1 MLRQERI
8 IMMEIRIPFN
18 IPPYVGHEME
28 YLQKAYEV
36 NHKIC
41 GDGPFTKQCKS
52 WVEEKTG
59 TAGCLMTTSGTS
71 ALEMAA
77 HLSHI
82 QPGEEVIM
90 PSYTFCS
97 TADAFVLKGAVP
109 VFVDIR
115 PDTMNLDETLLE
127 DAITDKTRAIA
138 AVHYA
143 GVSCEMDTIL
153 EIAKRH
159 HLTVVEDAA
168 QGVMSSY
175 KGRALGTIGD
185 FGCYSFHE
193 TKNYS
198 MGEGG
203 AILIRDPEKISEAE
217 ILREK
222 GTNRSQFFRGQI
234 DKYTWVDYGS
244 SFLPSELNAAYLM
257 AQLDQAD
264 EINNARLARWEQY
277 YRLLSPLAA
286 EGRIELPVIPEGCV
300 HNAHMFYIKTG
311 DLEERQALIQALREQ
326 GILAVFHYIPLH
338 SSPAGKKFGRFHGE
352 DRYTTRESER
362 LLRLPMY
369 YSLTEE
375 NVNDVVSVIEEFYR
389 TH

>member
-1 MLRQERI
+1 
-8 IMMEIRIPFN
+8 MEIRIPFN

-28 YLQKAYEV
+28 YLQKACEV

-41 GDGPFTKQCKS
+41 GDGPFTKQCKA

-175 KGRALGTIGD
+175 KGRALGTFGD

-264 EINNARLARWEQY
+264 AINHARLARWEQY

-286 EGRIELPVIPEGCV
+286 EGRIELPVIPKDCV
-300 HNAHMFYIKTG
+300 HNAHMFYIKTR

-338 SSPAGKKFGRFHGE
+338 SSPAGRKFGRFHGE
-352 DRYTTRESER
+352 DRYTTKESER

>member
-1 MLRQERI
+1 
-8 IMMEIRIPFN
+8 MMEIRIPFN

-28 YLQKAYEV
+28 YLQKACEV

-264 EINNARLARWEQY
+264 AINNARLARWEQY
-277 YRLLSPLAA
+277 YRLLSPLAE

-300 HNAHMFYIKTG
+300 HNAHMFYIKTR

>member
-1 MLRQERI
+1 
-8 IMMEIRIPFN
+8 MMEIRIPFN

-28 YLQKAYEV
+28 YLQKACEV

-109 VFVDIR
+109 VFADIR

-300 HNAHMFYIKTG
+300 HNAHMFYIKTR

>member
-1 MLRQERI
+1 
-8 IMMEIRIPFN
+8 MEIRIPFN

-28 YLQKAYEV
+28 YLQKACEV

-41 GDGPFTKQCKS
+41 GDGPFTKQCKA

-59 TAGCLMTTSGTS
+59 TAECLMTTSGTS

-153 EIAKRH
+153 EIAGRH

-175 KGRALGTIGD
+175 KGRALGTLGD

-264 EINNARLARWEQY
+264 AINHARLARWEQY

-286 EGRIELPVIPEGCV
+286 EGRIELPVIPKDCV
-300 HNAHMFYIKTG
+300 HNAHMFYIKTR

-338 SSPAGKKFGRFHGE
+338 SSPAGRKFGRFHGE

>member
-1 MLRQERI
+1 
-8 IMMEIRIPFN
+8 MMEIRIPFN

-28 YLQKAYEV
+28 YLQKACEV

-41 GDGPFTKQCKS
+41 GDGPFTKQCKA

-153 EIAKRH
+153 EIAGRH

-175 KGRALGTIGD
+175 KGRALGTLGD

-277 YRLLSPLAA
+277 YRLLSPLAE

-300 HNAHMFYIKTG
+300 HNAHMFYIKTR

>member
-1 MLRQERI
+1 
-8 IMMEIRIPFN
+8 
-18 IPPYVGHEME
+18 
-28 YLQKAYEV
+28 
-36 NHKIC
+36 
-41 GDGPFTKQCKS
+41 
-52 WVEEKTG
+52 
-59 TAGCLMTTSGTS
+59 MTTSGTS

-203 AILIRDPEKISEAE
+203 AILIRDPEQISEAE

-300 HNAHMFYIKTG
+300 HNAHMFYIKTR

-375 NVNDVVSVIEEFYR
+375 NVNDVVSVIEKFYR

>member
-1 MLRQERI
+1 
-8 IMMEIRIPFN
+8 MEIRIPFN

-28 YLQKAYEV
+28 YLQKACEV

-41 GDGPFTKQCKS
+41 GDGPFTKQCKA

-153 EIAKRH
+153 EIAGRH

-175 KGRALGTIGD
+175 KGRALGTLGD

-203 AILIRDPEKISEAE
+203 ALLIRDPEKISEAE

-264 EINNARLARWEQY
+264 AINHARLARWEQY

-286 EGRIELPVIPEGCV
+286 EGRIELPVIPKDCV
-300 HNAHMFYIKTG
+300 HNAHMFYIKTR

-352 DRYTTRESER
+352 DRYTTKESER

>member
-1 MLRQERI
+1 MD
-8 IMMEIRIPFN
+8 IRIPFN
-18 IPPYVGHEME
+18 IPPFVGTEME
-28 YLQKAYEV
+28 NLRKACEV
-36 NHKIC
+36 NRKIC
-41 GDGPFTKQCKS
+41 GDGPFTKQCKT
-52 WVEEKTG
+52 WIEERTG
-59 TAGCLMTTSGTS
+59 TAECLLTTSGTD

-82 QPGEEVIM
+82 QPGDEIIM

-97 TADAFVLKGAVP
+97 TADAFVLRGGVP
-109 VFVDIR
+109 VFIDIR
-115 PDTMNLDETLLE
+115 PDTMNLDETLIE
-127 DAITDKTRAIA
+127 DAITERTKAIVV
-138 AVHYA
+138 VHYA
-143 GVSCEMDTIL
+143 GVSCEMDTIM

-159 HLTVVEDAA
+159 GLLVIEDAA

-175 KGRALGTIGD
+175 HGKALGNIGD

-203 AILIRDPEKISEAE
+203 AILIRDENRIDEAE

-222 GTNRSQFFRGQI
+222 GTNRSQFYRGQI

-257 AQLDQAD
+257 AQLEQAD
-264 EINNARLARWEQY
+264 AINETRLARWEQY
-277 YRLLSPLAA
+277 YRRLTPLARK
-286 EGRIELPVIPEGCV
+286 GCIELPVIPEGCV
-300 HNAHMFYIKTG
+300 HNAHMFYIKTK
-311 DLEERQALIQALREQ
+311 DISERQDLIGVLRKK

-338 SSPAGKKFGRFHGE
+338 SSPAGEKFGRFHGE
-352 DRYTTRESER
+352 DVYTTKESER

-369 YSLTEE
+369 YSLSEE
-375 NVNDVVSVIEEFYR
+375 EVDEVVNVIEEFYQNR
-389 TH
+389 

>member
-1 MLRQERI
+1 
-8 IMMEIRIPFN
+8 MMEIRIPFN

-28 YLQKAYEV
+28 YLQKACEV

-175 KGRALGTIGD
+175 KGRALGTLGD

-300 HNAHMFYIKTG
+300 HNAHMFYIKTK

>member
-1 MLRQERI
+1 
-8 IMMEIRIPFN
+8 MEIRIPFN

-28 YLQKAYEV
+28 YLQKACEV

-41 GDGPFTKQCKS
+41 GDGPFTKQCKA

-59 TAGCLMTTSGTS
+59 TAECLMTTSGTS

-175 KGRALGTIGD
+175 KGRALGTFGD

-203 AILIRDPEKISEAE
+203 ALLIRDPEKISEAE

-244 SFLPSELNAAYLM
+244 SFLPSELNASYLM
-257 AQLDQAD
+257 AQLDRAD
-264 EINNARLARWEQY
+264 EINHARLARWEQY

-286 EGRIELPVIPEGCV
+286 EGRIELPVIPKDCV
-300 HNAHMFYIKTG
+300 HNAHMFYIKTR

-338 SSPAGKKFGRFHGE
+338 SSPAGRKFGRFHGE

-389 TH
+389 MH

>member
-1 MLRQERI
+1 
-8 IMMEIRIPFN
+8 MEIRIPFN

-28 YLQKAYEV
+28 YLQKACEV

-41 GDGPFTKQCKS
+41 GDGPFTKQCKA

-59 TAGCLMTTSGTS
+59 TAECLMTTSGTS

-153 EIAKRH
+153 EIAGRH

-175 KGRALGTIGD
+175 KGRALGTLGD

-203 AILIRDPEKISEAE
+203 ALLIRDPEKISEAE

-264 EINNARLARWEQY
+264 AINHARLARWEQY

-286 EGRIELPVIPEGCV
+286 EGRIELPVIPKDCV
-300 HNAHMFYIKTG
+300 HNAHMFYIKTR

-338 SSPAGKKFGRFHGE
+338 SSPAGRKFGRFHGE

-375 NVNDVVSVIEEFYR
+375 NVNDVVSVIEKFYR